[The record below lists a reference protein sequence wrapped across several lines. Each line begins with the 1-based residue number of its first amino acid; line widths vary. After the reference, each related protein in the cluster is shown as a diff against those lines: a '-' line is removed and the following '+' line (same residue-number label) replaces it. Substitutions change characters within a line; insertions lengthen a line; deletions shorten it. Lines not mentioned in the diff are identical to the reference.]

1 MYLQE
6 ELSAEGTASA
16 KALRLGCVGFGA
28 VGGWCDGS
36 RGNERGRQ
44 KMREGRQNCLTLW
57 AFMGPSASSWEGQDP
72 YCLSD
77 SRKGPLWLLCGGDA
91 LQEWGQKLGEQVGPE
106 ASYFFGN
113 PDGREG
119 T

>member
-1 MYLQE
+1 MSRPEGGEGACVYLQE

-57 AFMGPSASSWEGQDP
+57 AFLGP
-72 YCLSD
+72 
-77 SRKGPLWLLCGGDA
+77 
-91 LQEWGQKLGEQVGPE
+91 
-106 ASYFFGN
+106 
-113 PDGREG
+113 
-119 T
+119 

>member
-28 VGGWCDGS
+28 VGGWSDGS
-36 RGNERGRQ
+36 RGKGRGRQ

-57 AFMGPSASSWEGQDP
+57 AFMGP
-72 YCLSD
+72 
-77 SRKGPLWLLCGGDA
+77 
-91 LQEWGQKLGEQVGPE
+91 
-106 ASYFFGN
+106 
-113 PDGREG
+113 
-119 T
+119 